1 MDNYFAVEVAYLSP
15 NEQTIISLEIPQN
28 TTVLKAIQLSKLLE
42 KFPEID
48 LAKNKVGIFGKIVP
62 LETMLNPGDR
72 VEIYRPLLID
82 PKQKRLLKA
91 KLNKI

>member
-1 MDNYFAVEVAYLSP
+1 MDNYFAVEVAYLSSD
-15 NEQTIISLEIPQN
+15 EQVIIGLDIPQN
-28 TTVLKAIQLSKLLE
+28 TNILKAIQLSKLLE

-48 LAKNKVGIFGKIVP
+48 LAKNKVGIFGKIAS

-82 PKQKRLLKA
+82 PKQKRLI
-91 KLNKI
+91 KLLGK